1 MLTNIPHKAYPN
13 HTLIHVCHQFMPPAW
28 YQWQQF
34 AKCWCWMNQQSKRIR
49 NCTTPTLF
57 WPPLLALNR
66 DYKGTFVPLIG
77 RLLVG
82 LPWRQPTFPKRFWF
96 IHFACQLIVNLAS
109 NKTSELKVEFHDL
122 YIPIPFPRFFVI
134 FIFHVMAADKQ
145 VKRFNWKL
153 IARLQLICRIFNLI

>member
-1 MLTNIPHKAYPN
+1 M
-13 HTLIHVCHQFMPPAW
+13 
-28 YQWQQF
+28 
-34 AKCWCWMNQQSKRIR
+34 
-49 NCTTPTLF
+49 
-57 WPPLLALNR
+57 
-66 DYKGTFVPLIG
+66 PLIG
-77 RLLVG
+77 RLWLDFHG
-82 LPWRQPTFPKRFWF
+82 DNQLFPKRFWF